1 MRQDLQ
7 YLNTLKTFE
16 VTAQLLSFT
25 KSADALCV
33 TQAAVS
39 HQIRKLE
46 EHLGL
51 KLFSREARQVTLTI
65 EGKALLATLTQA
77 FAAIEKTMQQL
88 RRGESAHNHLTL
100 ALSPAFST
108 RWLVSRLS
116 EFWAQHPGLDLKLHH
131 TLQHLDLRRGQLNA
145 AIRWGD
151 GDWPGLIAEPLFGT
165 NLTPVCTPEYIQPE
179 RPLITAQDLA
189 SYTLLHED
197 GYDDWQRWLAAA
209 GCPNMNAQCGTII
222 DDSNA
227 LLTATLAGQ
236 GIALGRLALLQPEL
250 DSGKLI
256 RPFVSEIDSRGRY
269 WLVYDESEKTRP
281 ALLAFRQFLQS
292 QIAKLASQLNTR

>member
-25 KSADALCV
+25 KSADSLCV

-46 EHLGL
+46 EYLGL
-51 KLFSREARQVTLTI
+51 KLFSRGARQVVLTE
-65 EGKALLATLTQA
+65 EGKELLATLTQA
-77 FAAIEKTMQQL
+77 FSAIENTMEQL
-88 RRGESAHNHLTL
+88 RQGIHARNHLTL

-116 EFWAQHPGLDLKLHH
+116 EFWAQHPGLDIKLHH
-131 TLQHLDLRRGQLNA
+131 TLQHLDLRRGQVNA

-151 GDWPGLIAEPLFGT
+151 GQWPGLIAEPMFGT
-165 NLTPVCTPEYIQPE
+165 NLSPVCTPGYINPA
-179 RPLITAQDLA
+179 RPLVTAHDLS

-197 GYDDWQRWLAAA
+197 SHADWRRWIKAT
-209 GCPNMNAQCGTII
+209 GCPHMDTNCGPII

-227 LLTATLAGQ
+227 LLIATLAGQ

-250 DSGKLI
+250 ESGKLI
-256 RPFVSEIDSRGRY
+256 RPFATEIESHGQY
-269 WLVYDESEKTRP
+269 WLVYDETQKSRP
-281 ALLAFRQFLQS
+281 ALLAFRSFLQL
-292 QIAKLASQLNTR
+292 QISLLRD